1 MSTAL
6 TSKSPVPWYR
16 QGWPWFLI
24 AVPAA
29 SVVAGVAT
37 LVIAIQTFD
46 GLVVDDYYKEG
57 RAIVQTIGRT
67 EHAIELGMRAQL
79 KVRSESV
86 RVELAATDLSN
97 LPQRIILSI
106 MHPTRA
112 GRDQQLVLDG
122 ASGVYEAAVEPLTT
136 GRWLF
141 QIEDEVRSWRMN
153 GAAFLPAAGVI
164 EIDPSRTPPGEQ
176 G

>member
-1 MSTAL
+1 MSTVL
-6 TSKSPVPWYR
+6 TPKSTVPWYR

-24 AVPAA
+24 ALPAA
-29 SVVAGVAT
+29 SVVAGVIT
-37 LVIAIQTFD
+37 LIIAIQTFD

-79 KVRSESV
+79 NVRSESV
-86 RVELAATDLSN
+86 RVELAAADLTN
-97 LPQRIILSI
+97 IPRRIILSI
-106 MHPTRA
+106 THPTR
-112 GRDQQLVLDG
+112 GGQDQQLVMEG
-122 ASGVYEAAVEPLTT
+122 ASGVFEGPVETLST

-141 QIEDEVRSWRMN
+141 QIEDEARSWRMN

-164 EIDPSRTPPGEQ
+164 EIDPARTG